1 MQNNNYLTKEKTQ
14 ALIDGLGI
22 KQSEGKAFLD
32 GLAAKGY
39 TIQGYNDQPKPEE
52 GLLNKIGKGIIS
64 SERKFGED
72 IAGAL
77 SNVLPE
83 SITGVGALKEANQA
97 RQDTIDTALKGL
109 KQAKDTGKD
118 TKKYLDILSQASG
131 TPITT
136 VEDIYPALKKTGMQ
150 VAGDAAGVLLDIVT
164 AGSLPGTGTALA
176 TGATKG
182 FAPLVKEVAK
192 GTAIG
197 AGTGYGYDVTQN
209 LQEGQTGLEAVQPG
223 TATLVGG
230 ALGGAIPL
238 AVAGTQKAIKF
249 AKDPIGYGSSIK
261 QDIQSYAGSKSV
273 QPQFGSSVERL
284 TTSPIRVETPLATYN
299 RYLPQ
304 AEKSLTDIKV
314 DAPISDVGSKIG
326 DAFRK
331 VVDLRRTAGSIMGQE
346 LKTVGKTKVNI
357 EPIFMDFE
365 TALKDS
371 GLTYNGMTKK
381 IMASDLSKV
390 APDDIAIIEDFVQ
403 ELNKAGTNPSVARI
417 DAILSRVSDKI
428 NYAKSA
434 KGISQTTN
442 GERIVKGALAKLR
455 NSFENVPGLEKY
467 NQARANYAE
476 LSDFIDEGSG
486 FLGKTTQ
493 SGDFAKD
500 ASLAKSAVQSILNN
514 GKKDWLLKLEGLTDY
529 PALDEATLALQAM
542 KDAGDYRGLSL
553 LQTLSEGQ
561 IPTSK
566 AGFTQK
572 LIDYGIEKGTN
583 IVAGSPAQRTRA
595 YLKSLENALSKEA
608 PNTITKNSAIP
619 AKGLIKTP
627 TNKGIKTSN
636 VDIKGTIPQSTKAAT
651 KVGEN
656 FAIVPPMPTQDE
668 NGNWEITPESLA
680 FSMLGSIGLKKLQ
693 TTKKGDIAKLID
705 KDMIVPLKK
714 YMDNP
719 TEANMVAARVV
730 GQKIGLADK
739 FILDKEN
746 FMSFVNQVV
755 QEKDRVMKKV
765 APMLEAKAA
774 KSAIPKELQPLAEE
788 ASKYKSAEEFVKAQG
803 TPVYRG
809 GADVAIDK
817 SKMTD
822 EGLAVSMSDT
832 IAGTFAR
839 GGQKGSHEIY
849 LAPNSKVAKFED
861 IPKNLIGKYDSKLK
875 TYDVTDNGD
884 GNLIA
889 KWAKENGFDAVDM
902 SKFGLKEMRIV
913 NADKAKTKQ
922 QLIDIWNKAN
932 NK

>member
-1 MQNNNYLTKEKTQ
+1 MQNEKYLSRDKTQ
-14 ALIDGLGI
+14 ALIDELKVTKQEGPEFLKSLANKGYTIEGYNDKKEPNLAQTVAGGFVKAPTDLISTGFAGAGALGKYI
-22 KQSEGKAFLD
+22 GQNLGNKLGTNESGPITLEEAYKQQSQQVADSGASTIMQPITGEKVRPAQNLEQLAGDVIQTGALAIPGATLGKGA
-32 GLAAKGY
+32 GLAAKVGY
-39 TIQGYNDQPKPEE
+39 
-52 GLLNKIGKGIIS
+52 
-64 SERKFGED
+64 
-72 IAGAL
+72 GAL
-77 SNVLPE
+77 
-83 SITGVGALKEANQA
+83 
-97 RQDTIDTALKGL
+97 
-109 KQAKDTGKD
+109 
-118 TKKYLDILSQASG
+118 Y
-131 TPITT
+131 
-136 VEDIYPALKKTGMQ
+136 
-150 VAGDAAGVLLDIVT
+150 
-164 AGSLPGTGTALA
+164 
-176 TGATKG
+176 
-182 FAPLVKEVAK
+182 
-192 GTAIG
+192 G
-197 AGTGYGYDVTQN
+197 AGTGALSGAGMAMSDNASTEQIAQQA
-209 LQEGQTGLEAVQPG
+209 LIGGAAGGLI
-223 TATLVGG
+223 GG
-230 ALGGAIPL
+230 ALPL

-284 TTSPIRVETPLATYN
+284 TTSPTRLETPLATYN

-788 ASKYKSAEEFVKAQG
+788 ASKYKSAEDFIKAQEGKYYHGGEKIDEYKNIGEGGVYLTPDLEMADVHKKFINWKTNGKKQGVINEGFVKPKKTLILNEDQ
-803 TPVYRG
+803 V
-809 GADVAIDK
+809 DII
-817 SKMTD
+817 
-822 EGLAVSMSDT
+822 E
-832 IAGTFAR
+832 
-839 GGQKGSHEIY
+839 
-849 LAPNSKVAKFED
+849 APDFYKKQITKIKKD
-861 IPKNLIGKYDSKLK
+861 GYDSIMSH
-875 TYDVTDNGD
+875 D
-884 GNLIA
+884 GKQLFV
-889 KWAKENGFDAVDM
+889 FDATQV
-902 SKFGLKEMRIV
+902 
-913 NADKAKTKQ
+913 KTKS
-922 QLIDIWNKAN
+922 QLEKIWKEAN
-932 NK
+932 N

>member
-1 MQNNNYLTKEKTQ
+1 MEKTINRQ
-14 ALIDGLGI
+14 QMQTILDQAPQGVDKKTLIDKFVSNGFTVEGVNDKKEPNLAQTIGGALIKGPADLIGTGFAGLGALGQKI
-22 KQSEGKAFLD
+22 GETGTKYVAGKLDQLINATGGFDGEQTFSQRVAGQQPSTIGQAYQNQSQQVQQSGANAIMQPITGEKVRPAQNLEQLAGDVIQTGALAIPGATLGKGA
-32 GLAAKGY
+32 GLAAKTGY
-39 TIQGYNDQPKPEE
+39 
-52 GLLNKIGKGIIS
+52 
-64 SERKFGED
+64 
-72 IAGAL
+72 GAL
-77 SNVLPE
+77 
-83 SITGVGALKEANQA
+83 
-97 RQDTIDTALKGL
+97 
-109 KQAKDTGKD
+109 
-118 TKKYLDILSQASG
+118 Y
-131 TPITT
+131 
-136 VEDIYPALKKTGMQ
+136 
-150 VAGDAAGVLLDIVT
+150 
-164 AGSLPGTGTALA
+164 
-176 TGATKG
+176 
-182 FAPLVKEVAK
+182 
-192 GTAIG
+192 G
-197 AGTGYGYDVTQN
+197 AGTGALTGAGMAMSDNASTEQIA
-209 LQEGQTGLEAVQPG
+209 QQTLMGGATGGLI
-223 TATLVGG
+223 GG
-230 ALGGAIPL
+230 ALPL
-238 AVAGTQKAIKF
+238 AIAGTQKAIKF

-284 TTSPIRVETPLATYN
+284 TTSPTRTETPLATYN

-314 DAPISDVGSKIG
+314 DAPISDIGSKIG

-371 GLTYNGMTKK
+371 GLTYNGITKK

-403 ELNKAGTNPSVARI
+403 ELNKAGTNPSVAKI

-434 KGISQTTN
+434 KGITQTTN
-442 GERIVKGALAKLR
+442 GERIVKGVLAKLR

-583 IVAGSPAQRTRA
+583 VVAGSPAQRTRA
-595 YLKSLENALSKEA
+595 YLKSLENTFSKEA

-619 AKGLIKTP
+619 AKGLMKIP

-636 VDIKGTIPQSTKAAT
+636 VDISKSIPQSTKAAS
-651 KVGEN
+651 KV
-656 FAIVPPMPTQDE
+656 V
-668 NGNWEITPESLA
+668 
-680 FSMLGSIGLKKLQ
+680 
-693 TTKKGDIAKLID
+693 
-705 KDMIVPLKK
+705 
-714 YMDNP
+714 
-719 TEANMVAARVV
+719 
-730 GQKIGLADK
+730 
-739 FILDKEN
+739 
-746 FMSFVNQVV
+746 
-755 QEKDRVMKKV
+755 EK
-765 APMLEAKAA
+765 
-774 KSAIPKELQPLAEE
+774 SIPKELQPLAEE
-788 ASKYKSAEEFVKAQG
+788 ARKYKSAEAFINAQEGKYYHGGEKIDEYKNIGEGGVYLTPDLEMADIHKKFINWKTKGERQGVINEGFVKPKKTLILNENQ
-803 TPVYRG
+803 V
-809 GADVAIDK
+809 DII
-817 SKMTD
+817 
-822 EGLAVSMSDT
+822 E
-832 IAGTFAR
+832 
-839 GGQKGSHEIY
+839 
-849 LAPNSKVAKFED
+849 APYFYKKQITKIKKD
-861 IPKNLIGKYDSKLK
+861 GYDSIMSH
-875 TYDVTDNGD
+875 D
-884 GNLIA
+884 GKQLFV
-889 KWAKENGFDAVDM
+889 FDATQV
-902 SKFGLKEMRIV
+902 
-913 NADKAKTKQ
+913 KTKS
-922 QLIDIWNKAN
+922 QLKKIWKEAN
-932 NK
+932 N

>member
-1 MQNNNYLTKEKTQ
+1 MQNEKYLSRDKTQ
-14 ALIDGLGI
+14 ALIDELKVTKQEGPEFLKSLANKGYTIEGYNDKKEPNLAQTVAGGFIKAPTDLISTGFAGAGALGKYI
-22 KQSEGKAFLD
+22 GQNLGNKLGTNESGPITLEEAYKQQSQQVADSGASTIMQPITGEKVRPAQNLEQLAGDVIQTGALAIPGATLGKGA
-32 GLAAKGY
+32 GLAAKVGY
-39 TIQGYNDQPKPEE
+39 
-52 GLLNKIGKGIIS
+52 
-64 SERKFGED
+64 
-72 IAGAL
+72 GAL
-77 SNVLPE
+77 
-83 SITGVGALKEANQA
+83 
-97 RQDTIDTALKGL
+97 
-109 KQAKDTGKD
+109 
-118 TKKYLDILSQASG
+118 Y
-131 TPITT
+131 
-136 VEDIYPALKKTGMQ
+136 
-150 VAGDAAGVLLDIVT
+150 
-164 AGSLPGTGTALA
+164 
-176 TGATKG
+176 
-182 FAPLVKEVAK
+182 
-192 GTAIG
+192 G
-197 AGTGYGYDVTQN
+197 AGTGALSGAGMAMSDNASTEQIAQQA
-209 LQEGQTGLEAVQPG
+209 LM
-223 TATLVGG
+223 GG
-230 ALGGAIPL
+230 AAGGLIGGVLPL

-572 LIDYGIEKGTN
+572 LIDYGIEKGTRV
-583 IVAGSPAQRTRA
+583 VAGTPGERTKA
-595 YLKSLENALSKEA
+595 YLKSLEMSGNKVPKTS
-608 PNTITKNSAIP
+608 
-619 AKGLIKTP
+619 IKTNTP
-627 TNKGIKTSN
+627 TPKSGLTNIPSSKGIKKSN
-636 VDIKGTIPQSTKAAT
+636 VDIKATIPQSTKAAT
-651 KVGEN
+651 K
-656 FAIVPPMPTQDE
+656 
-668 NGNWEITPESLA
+668 
-680 FSMLGSIGLKKLQ
+680 
-693 TTKKGDIAKLID
+693 
-705 KDMIVPLKK
+705 
-714 YMDNP
+714 
-719 TEANMVAARVV
+719 
-730 GQKIGLADK
+730 
-739 FILDKEN
+739 
-746 FMSFVNQVV
+746 
-755 QEKDRVMKKV
+755 KV
-765 APMLEAKAA
+765 
-774 KSAIPKELQPLAEE
+774 
-788 ASKYKSAEEFVKAQG
+788 
-803 TPVYRG
+803 
-809 GADVAIDK
+809 DK
-817 SKMTD
+817 SK
-822 EGLAVSMSDT
+822 A
-832 IAGTFAR
+832 
-839 GGQKGSHEIY
+839 KG
-849 LAPNSKVAKFED
+849 
-861 IPKNLIGKYDSKLK
+861 KN
-875 TYDVTDNGD
+875 
-884 GNLIA
+884 
-889 KWAKENGFDAVDM
+889 
-902 SKFGLKEMRIV
+902 
-913 NADKAKTKQ
+913 
-922 QLIDIWNKAN
+922 
-932 NK
+932 

>member
-1 MQNNNYLTKEKTQ
+1 MENNKYLSRDKTQ
-14 ALIDGLGI
+14 ALIDELKVSKQEGAGFLKSLANKGYTIEGYNDKKEPNLAQTVAGGFVKAPTDLISTGFAGAGALGKYI
-22 KQSEGKAFLD
+22 GQNLGNKLGTNESGPITLEEAYKQQSQQVADSGASTIMQPITGEKVRPAQNLEQLAGDVIQTGALAIPGATLGKGA
-32 GLAAKGY
+32 GLAAKVGY
-39 TIQGYNDQPKPEE
+39 
-52 GLLNKIGKGIIS
+52 
-64 SERKFGED
+64 
-72 IAGAL
+72 GAL
-77 SNVLPE
+77 
-83 SITGVGALKEANQA
+83 
-97 RQDTIDTALKGL
+97 
-109 KQAKDTGKD
+109 
-118 TKKYLDILSQASG
+118 Y
-131 TPITT
+131 
-136 VEDIYPALKKTGMQ
+136 
-150 VAGDAAGVLLDIVT
+150 
-164 AGSLPGTGTALA
+164 
-176 TGATKG
+176 
-182 FAPLVKEVAK
+182 
-192 GTAIG
+192 G
-197 AGTGYGYDVTQN
+197 AGTGALSGAGMAMSDNASTEQIAQQA
-209 LQEGQTGLEAVQPG
+209 LMGG
-223 TATLVGG
+223 TAGG
-230 ALGGAIPL
+230 LIGGVLPL

-284 TTSPIRVETPLATYN
+284 TTSPTRLETPLATYN

-357 EPIFMDFE
+357 EPIFLDFE

-371 GLTYNGMTKK
+371 GLTYNGITKK

-434 KGISQTTN
+434 KGITQTTN

-774 KSAIPKELQPLAEE
+774 KSAIPKELQPLAEK
-788 ASKYKSAEEFVKAQG
+788 ARKYKSAEDFVKSQMTG
-803 TPVYRG
+803 TNFAG
-809 GADVAIDK
+809 GGGYMKNFTKIAVDDGI
-817 SKMTD
+817 KMPD
-822 EGLAVSMSDT
+822 FMDMPDNLEFNT
-832 IAGTFAR
+832 IKLPSGV
-839 GGQKGSHEIY
+839 Q
-849 LAPNSKVAKFED
+849 
-861 IPKNLIGKYDSKLK
+861 KNLE
-875 TYDVTDNGD
+875 
-884 GNLIA
+884 IA
-889 KWAKENGFDAVDM
+889 KGTINQPASYTQGNNVYLFANKKLDINKLTPSEINSLANNKYSINLSQDG
-902 SKFGLKEMRIV
+902 G
-913 NADKAKTKQ
+913 KTWYKITQQNEQ
-922 QLIDIWNKAN
+922 QLIDLWNKAN
-932 NK
+932 GKK